1 MLSPI
6 ILFVY
11 NRPWHT
17 KQTLDSLSNN
27 ILAED
32 STLYIFCD
40 GPKELSDEAEIK
52 EIIET
57 RNIANRET
65 RFKKVIVKERK
76 NNYGLAD
83 SIIDG
88 VTEIVN
94 KYGKIIVLE
103 DDIVTSPG
111 FLKYMNDA
119 LNVYEDVQKVMH
131 ISGYMFPVKGKMKE
145 TFFIQPTSCW
155 GWGTWSRAWCKFE
168 KNPAKQILSIEKK
181 GWKKFTINESNPAFR
196 NHLELNIVGKLNT
209 WAIFWYL
216 SVYLNDGVSLH
227 PYPSLVQNIG
237 FDGSGVHCDREEDF
251 KNPYINRELAKSIN
265 VIKKNKFI
273 DKKELLSIELFYRR
287 INNLPKGL
295 NLRDRFYLLRKK
307 IIKKYLNKQNG
318 NIKSVNSKQ

>member
-17 KQTLDSLSNN
+17 QQTLDALANNTLSV
-27 ILAED
+27 D

-40 GPKELSDEAEIK
+40 GLKENSKEEEILKIFETREIAKSESRFK
-52 EIIET
+52 EVHIIEHT
-57 RNIANRET
+57 IN
-65 RFKKVIVKERK
+65 K
-76 NNYGLAD
+76 GLAN

-88 VTEIVN
+88 VSEIVN
-94 KYGKIIVLE
+94 KFGRVIVLE
-103 DDIVTSPG
+103 DDIITSPG

-119 LNVYEDVQKVMH
+119 LNVYQDIDKVMH
-131 ISGYMFPVKGKMKE
+131 ISGYMFPVQEKMSE

-155 GWGTWSRAWCKFE
+155 GWGTWSRAWLKFE
-168 KNPAKQILSIEKK
+168 KKSKNQIDLIAQK
-181 GWKKFTINESNPAFR
+181 GWNKFTINGSNPAFK
-196 NHLELNIVGKLNT
+196 NHLEMNLNGNLNT
-209 WAIFWYL
+209 WAIFWYA

-265 VIKKNKFI
+265 VVKKNKFTN
-273 DKKELLSIELFYRR
+273 KKELLSIELFYRR
-287 INNLPKGL
+287 INNLPKEF

-307 IIKKYLNKQNG
+307 IIKKIFK
-318 NIKSVNSKQ
+318 